1 MPSIFNLFVEHGRL
15 CVITNGPLKGKLV
28 TIVDIKDH
36 RSALVDG
43 PEDVTG
49 VFRMVMN
56 YNDLALTDIVVDIT
70 RGISSEDL
78 AKALKEQDIIA
89 KYNETPRAKRDAS
102 AEKRANLSD
111 FEDLE
116 YANYKLKKHN
126 WLKLNLISLSHPI
139 NKKDKKLTQQQPVHL
154 KYTKELYAEET
165 KQENQDVYV
174 KVSKFLV
181 FNKTKTST

>member
-111 FEDLE
+111 FERFRVR
-116 YANYKLKKHN
+116 KLQAQKAQLVKVE
-126 WLKLNLISLSHPI
+126 LDKLISS
-139 NKKDKKLTQQQPVHL
+139 D
-154 KYTKELYAEET
+154 
-165 KQENQDVYV
+165 KQERQEAYAAATRAL
-174 KVSKFLV
+174 KVHKGAVRRRNEAGKPRRLR
-181 FNKTKTST
+181 KGI